1 MISRRLMARLAPAI
15 VSIASLA
22 AFTTAAQAQTDPP
35 ITLGSLLG
43 VDEAHALVV
52 GDKEFYGFTY
62 QGEPAQAS
70 DITITTLSSPQIGLQ
85 FNFTWTSTNASK
97 VDSVIGYFVHTRD
110 TIPQFFI
117 NGVGLNFNGT
127 TTSANNAATNAAVTE
142 TVYAADQQ
150 TQLGQLSV
158 IDFGP
163 GNANNKDSDFLS
175 INPAARTLFVRK
187 DIQADSAGGG
197 TATISFVDNSFSQTP
212 EPASIA
218 LLAVGAGAIMLRRR
232 RVV

>member
-1 MISRRLMARLAPAI
+1 MSSRRMIVRLAPAI
-15 VSIASLA
+15 VLIASLA
-22 AFTTAAQAQTDPP
+22 VFTTAAQAQTDPP
-35 ITLGSLLG
+35 ITLSSLLG

-62 QGEPAQAS
+62 QGQPAQAS

-85 FNFTWTSTNASK
+85 FNYQWTSTNASK

-117 NGVGLNFNGT
+117 NGVGLSFNGST
-127 TTSANNAATNAAVTE
+127 MSANNAATNATVTE
-142 TVYAADQQ
+142 TVYAADQT
-150 TQLGQLSV
+150 TQLGQLGV

-163 GNANNKDSDFLS
+163 GNANNKDTNFLS
-175 INPAARTLFVRK
+175 ISPAARTLFVRK

-197 TATISFVDNSFSQTP
+197 TATISFVDNNFSQTP

-218 LLAVGAGAIMLRRR
+218 LLTVGAGALGIRRR
-232 RVV
+232 RTV

>member
-1 MISRRLMARLAPAI
+1 MRSRRLIAHWAPAV
-15 VSIASLA
+15 VSIASLVA
-22 AFTTAAQAQTDPP
+22 LATTAKAQTDPP
-35 ITLGSLLG
+35 ITLSSLIG

-62 QGEPAQAS
+62 QGQPATAS

-85 FNFTWTSTNASK
+85 FNYQWTSTSASK
-97 VDSVIGYFVHTRD
+97 VDSIIGYFVHTRD

-117 NGVGLNFNGT
+117 NGVGLTFNGT
-127 TTSANNAATNAAVTE
+127 TMSANNAATNAAVTE
-142 TVYAADQQ
+142 TVYAQDQT

-158 IDFGP
+158 IDFGA
-163 GNANNKDSDFLS
+163 GNANNKDSATLP

-197 TATISFVDNSFSQTP
+197 TATISFVDNNFSQTP
-212 EPASIA
+212 EPASIG
-218 LLAVGAGAIMLRRR
+218 LLAVGAGTLLLRRR
-232 RVV
+232 RTI